1 MKRLFALLLAMV
13 LVLSLGACGQK
24 TPEETNTEPPKEYVL
39 DKYDLDTYMVPYW
52 TGDTV
57 YQESVMLLENEDG
70 SMPEIPLLYEAKEIL
85 SVRPSNLKKEY
96 EAGKDYELV
105 DGKLHIPQGSG
116 IPTVRY
122 DFYYPD
128 AESDT
133 AMKLN
138 EKYGQGFIYFKEGL
152 MLHDRQIAVTYTH
165 EGAFDGEVPAC
176 KAENLPKTNEKLK
189 NGEELK
195 LCIYG
200 DSISA
205 GRNSSGREGGSPMA
219 PMWPMMFAEYL
230 KANYPK
236 SAIVYDNP
244 SVPGKKSAWGVE
256 NAEAEVG
263 YGPDLCVIGFGM
275 NDGTSNVDPKVFK
288 INIQKIMDA
297 ARKGNPDCEFVLL
310 STMLP
315 NPEAANFL
323 GMQEHYLPVLREL
336 ETQGVVVADMTT
348 YHKSLLAHKR
358 YYDMTGNNVNHPND
372 FLARAYAQLLWQTV
386 IGY

>member
-1 MKRLFALLLAMV
+1 MKRFFTRLLIMALV
-13 LVLSLGACGQK
+13 VSLGACGQK
-24 TPEETNTEPPKEYVL
+24 PPEEASTDAPKAHVL

-52 TGDTV
+52 EGDTV

-70 SMPEIPLLYEAKEIL
+70 SLPDIPLLYAAKEII

-96 EAGKDYELV
+96 EAGKDYQLV
-105 DGKLHIPQGSG
+105 DGKLHIPEGSA
-116 IPTVRY
+116 IPTIRY
-122 DFYYPD
+122 GFYYPD
-128 AESDT
+128 EESDN

-138 EKYGQGFIYFKEGL
+138 ENYGEGFIYFKEG
-152 MLHDRQIAVTYTH
+152 MALHDRQIAVTYTH
-165 EGAFDGEVPAC
+165 DGTFAGEIPAC
-176 KAENLPKTNEKLK
+176 KADKLPKTNEKLK
-189 NGEELK
+189 NGQELK

-205 GRNSSGREGGSPMA
+205 GRNSSGKEGGAPMA
-219 PMWPMMFAEYL
+219 PMWPMMLAEYL

-256 NAEAEVG
+256 NAAELVG

-275 NDGTSNVDPKVFK
+275 NDGSSNVDPRVFK
-288 INIQKIMDA
+288 ANIQMIMDA
-297 ARKGNPDCEFVLL
+297 ARKGNPDCEFVLI

-315 NPEAANFL
+315 NPQANHFL

-348 YHKSLLAHKR
+348 YHKSLLASKR

-372 FLARAYAQLLWQTV
+372 FLARGYAQLLWQTV